1 MRWVRTRIKICGVT
15 RPEDALA
22 AAEAG
27 ADAIGLV
34 FHAAS
39 PRAVDAARA
48 GRIIDRLPPLVAA
61 VGLFMDAPRS
71 RVVAVLDQ
79 VPLDLLQF
87 HGNEPADYCESFHR
101 RYIKSVGMAGGDA
114 FAVAAAHPEAS
125 ALLLDGHAPGDAG
138 GSGQTFDWGSML
150 PDTHRIIVAGGLRAD
165 NVAAAIKT
173 IEPWGVDCSS
183 GVESAPGIKDRRQV
197 AAFCQEVYRVKG
209 NAGQ

>member
-39 PRAVDAARA
+39 PRAVDAAMA

-101 RYIKSVGMAGGDA
+101 RYIKYIIDRKSV
-114 FAVAAAHPEAS
+114 V
-125 ALLLDGHAPGDAG
+125 
-138 GSGQTFDWGSML
+138 
-150 PDTHRIIVAGGLRAD
+150 
-165 NVAAAIKT
+165 
-173 IEPWGVDCSS
+173 
-183 GVESAPGIKDRRQV
+183 
-197 AAFCQEVYRVKG
+197 
-209 NAGQ
+209 